1 MTTPSLE
8 KATQKL
14 ADGARNAGRST
25 VALLRDGGYATIGAT
40 DAAVAYVRRIGERA
54 EQVREDLPE
63 QLKALRNPSDLTAS
77 LRELGSNVE
86 ERFGALAG
94 RGREVVE
101 TLQHSGPTRDAL
113 ARTRAAS
120 EQVKAAAT
128 NIRRG
133 GEASTEAAEASA
145 NAVSEAV
152 EEAADKDSSIDY
164 ASLTVDQLR
173 DLARERGIPGR
184 HDMNKSQLI
193 SVLRKS

>member
-14 ADGARNAGRST
+14 ADSARQAGRST

-40 DAAVAYVRRIGERA
+40 DAAVTYVRRLGERA
-54 EQVREDLPE
+54 DQVREDPPE
-63 QLKALRNPSDLTAS
+63 QLKVLRNPSDLTAS

-94 RGREVVE
+94 RGREVVD
-101 TLQHSGPTRDAL
+101 TLQRSGPTRDAVG
-113 ARTRAAS
+113 RTRAAG
-120 EQVKAAAT
+120 EQAKAA
-128 NIRRG
+128 
-133 GEASTEAAEASA
+133 GEQAKAAGE
-145 NAVSEAV
+145 AVSEVV
-152 EEAADKDSSIDY
+152 EEAAEKAAGKDSSIDY

-173 DLARERGIPGR
+173 DLARERGIPCR

-193 SVLRKS
+193 SALRET